1 MAELIKHMT
10 QLYAVYKRLT
20 FEIQRQLVK
29 RWRKILCANNYQ
41 KRTAVAI
48 LISDEIG
55 FK

>member
-1 MAELIKHMT
+1 MT
-10 QLYAVYKRLT
+10 QLYAVYKSLT
-20 FEIQRQLVK
+20 FEIQRQLVKVK

-48 LISDEIG
+48 IISDEIG